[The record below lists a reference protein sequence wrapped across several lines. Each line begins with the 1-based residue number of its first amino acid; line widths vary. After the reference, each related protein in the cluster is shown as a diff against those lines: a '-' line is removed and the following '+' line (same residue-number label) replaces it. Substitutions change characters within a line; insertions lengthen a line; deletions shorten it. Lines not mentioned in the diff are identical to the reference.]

1 MQVGNPVSIAGL
13 QTTGA
18 EGVIDAARG
27 IRPASPSQKNAGTR
41 DKTAVDFGGN
51 NTAQSEIEK
60 SLADMRQYEGWGN
73 FNIGFSTDQE
83 SGSLVIQIV
92 DRETK
97 EVLRQIP
104 PDEILALKA
113 HLKQVV
119 GLVFDRM
126 A

>member
-27 IRPASPSQKNAGTR
+27 IRPASPSQKNTGTR
-41 DKTAVDFGGN
+41 DKTAVDFGG
-51 NTAQSEIEK
+51 SEIEK